1 VSFFFFFEGVLRI
14 QVSPIVTWFPLG
26 VIFLFSAIKEGI
38 DDLQRH
44 AADKKANA
52 RPYWIV
58 RSGDKRMHKASQI
71 RVGDIVYL
79 TNSDEVCASIP
90 SLLRGY
96 RNTPVSFSLSLF
108 VLFLQYKCIELL
120 PQIPCDLVLLTTSDP
135 NGLAYIETGTH
146 SRRYLDCARVSF
158 SPLPHR
164 WDSSSFFPLFS
175 LCMFISA
182 ANLDGESDYKTR
194 VALPATL
201 SFTPLQVQ
209 I

>member
-1 VSFFFFFEGVLRI
+1 MRAPTGSFDPETSACIRPRRFAWGTSFISRTLTRYARRFHLSSVAT
-14 QVSPIVTWFPLG
+14 VTLC
-26 VIFLFSAIKEGI
+26 LF
-38 DDLQRH
+38 
-44 AADKKANA
+44 
-52 RPYWIV
+52 
-58 RSGDKRMHKASQI
+58 
-71 RVGDIVYL
+71 
-79 TNSDEVCASIP
+79 
-90 SLLRGY
+90 
-96 RNTPVSFSLSLF
+96 LSLF